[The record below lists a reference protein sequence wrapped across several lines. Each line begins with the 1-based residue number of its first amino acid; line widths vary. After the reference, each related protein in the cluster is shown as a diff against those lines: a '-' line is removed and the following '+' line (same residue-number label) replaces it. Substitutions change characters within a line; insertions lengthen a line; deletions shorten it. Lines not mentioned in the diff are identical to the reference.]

1 MTVGMHNALSRWVL
15 WAKAMGSPSTF
26 SPKAGYYRCGG
37 GCIGLLTVHCFLD
50 GNFMNQ
56 VPKICYNWGYK
67 KSTLYKYFYNYV
79 TSHKKKKWVMYKFIT
94 MLTSILHLP
103 KYIFALTWLNQ
114 GFFDSLLQLLGLLKN
129 VMMTFSYEIKLFINV
144 MTWMFKNAF
153 LCSIVFFISLHYL
166 KF

>member
-79 TSHKKKKWVMYKFIT
+79 TSHKKKKK
-94 MLTSILHLP
+94 
-103 KYIFALTWLNQ
+103 
-114 GFFDSLLQLLGLLKN
+114 GN
-129 VMMTFSYEIKLFINV
+129 V
-144 MTWMFKNAF
+144 
-153 LCSIVFFISLHYL
+153 
-166 KF
+166 